1 MDATLADIALVVG
14 RLLLGG
20 IFVLGGIEH
29 YFVARP
35 VLAIMGKRGVPMPL
49 AVLIVGSVFQA
60 VLGLMLV
67 LGVYVAWASLGL
79 VVFTIVAT
87 LMFLNFWDMDGAER
101 VAAQNNATVNFGV
114 IGGLLVLAAEA
125 LR

>member
-1 MDATLADIALVVG
+1 MNGELADIALVVG

-20 IFVLGGIEH
+20 IFVFGGIEH
-29 YFVARP
+29 YFVAKP

-60 VLGLMLV
+60 VLGLMLM

-79 VVFTIVAT
+79 VVFTITAT
-87 LMFLNFWDMDGAER
+87 LMFLNFWDMDGSDRE
-101 VAAQNNATVNFGV
+101 AAKNTAIVNVGL
-114 IGGLLVLAAEA
+114 IGGLLVAASQA
-125 LR
+125 IA

>member
-1 MDATLADIALVVG
+1 MNAELADVALVVG

-20 IFVLGGIEH
+20 IFVFGGIEH
-29 YFVARP
+29 YFVAKP
-35 VLAIMGKRGVPMPL
+35 VLGIMGRRGVPMPL

-60 VLGLMLV
+60 ALGLMLM

-79 VVFTIVAT
+79 VVFTIAAT
-87 LMFLNFWDMDGAER
+87 LMFLHFWDMEGAER
-101 VAAQNNATVNFGV
+101 VAAQNNATVNVGV